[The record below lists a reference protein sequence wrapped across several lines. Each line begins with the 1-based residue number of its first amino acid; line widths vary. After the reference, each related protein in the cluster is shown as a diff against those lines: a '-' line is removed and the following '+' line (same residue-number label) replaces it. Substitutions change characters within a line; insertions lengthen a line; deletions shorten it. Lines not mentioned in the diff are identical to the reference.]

1 MKNSFYTHKSTKYL
15 YSRSTNSIFSSFSFF
30 LWGLIAFSLVIGFGI
45 FSVQADNTQGTEK
58 TFVVSAYY
66 SPLPNQNAYVRGNY
80 EAEKRLQGN
89 GIRGANNTKV
99 YVGMLAAPKTY
110 AFGTKIQIP
119 GLGVGTVHDRGGAIR
134 AYNGFDRIDV
144 WMGYGDDGRKRAL
157 QWGMRKVQGKIVSKN
172 TPENLNFTVI
182 SRAKA
187 SEVYTFKR
195 GNTSAVLSVGTTSS
209 ALHTGDKGDR
219 VKKLQNFLKK
229 EGFFSG
235 VSTGYFGPRTEKSVF
250 EFQKFHGIV
259 SSSRDAG
266 AGTYGPLTQ
275 AKVKELWNRNPEE
288 KKYMVDVKILPVGL
302 GLGDKN
308 AEVKRLQMM
317 LKNLGYFDVEPN
329 GVFGPKTQKSVLAFQ
344 KKTQII
350 TLDTDRGAGYFGPQT
365 HKALFTALLKKR
377 MNISSKMNFKTKD
390 ISQEYLSSLYEKE
403 KTKQYAQLSSE
414 KVQLSSL

>member
-1 MKNSFYTHKSTKYL
+1 MKHSSHIQKNKYT
-15 YSRSTNSIFSSFSFF
+15 YSYTTIHPIISSFSLF
-30 LWGLIAFSLVIGFGI
+30 LWGLITTSLIIGLGVFSAH
-45 FSVQADNTQGTEK
+45 ADDSPGTEK

-66 SPLPNQNAYVRGNY
+66 SPLPNQESYVRGNY

-89 GIRGANNTKV
+89 GVRGANNTKV

-110 AFGTKIQIP
+110 AFGTKIKIP
-119 GLGVGTVHDRGGAIR
+119 GLGIGTVHDRGGAIR

-157 QWGMRKVQGKIVSKN
+157 QWGMRKVQGQIVSKN
-172 TPENLNFTVI
+172 TPDNLNFTVI
-182 SRAKA
+182 PRAKA

-195 GNTSAVLSVGTTSS
+195 GNTSSVLTVKTNFSILT
-209 ALHTGDKGDR
+209 TGDRGNR

-250 EFQKFHGIV
+250 EFQKFYGIV
-259 SSSRDAG
+259 DSSTDAG

-275 AKVKELWNRNPEE
+275 AKVKELWEKNPEE
-288 KKYMVDVKILPVGL
+288 KKYMVDVKILPVGM

-308 AEVKRLQMM
+308 VEVKRLQMM
-317 LKNLGYFDVEPN
+317 LKNLGYFNVEPN
-329 GVFGPKTQKSVLAFQ
+329 GVYGPKTQKSVLAFQ

-365 HKALFTALLKKR
+365 HRVLFEALRKKR
-377 MNISSKMNFKTKD
+377 MNISNTVNFKTKD
-390 ISQEYLSSLYEKE
+390 VSQEYLSSLYEKE
-403 KTKQYAQLSSE
+403 KTKKYAQISSE